1 MSENKTV
8 FRPAIWRHDDCI
20 IIIGRYI
27 INNCLYVYWRF
38 AMQEMPECTVFHKKN
53 VEKVLQEMSDDLTL
67 ARMAEIF
74 QCFADPTRLKIINA
88 LLLSDLCVCDLTK
101 IMNMTQPAVS
111 HHLKHLRQI
120 HLVKASRSGKSILYS
135 LDDYHVQLLFDVCRS
150 HLNETIDKTE
160 EE

>member
-8 FRPAIWRHDDCI
+8 FRPVIWRHDDCI
-20 IIIGRYI
+20 ITIGRYI
-27 INNCLYVYWRF
+27 INNCLYVCWRF
-38 AMQEMPECTVFHKKN
+38 TMQEMPECTVFHKKN
-53 VEKVLQEMSDDLTL
+53 VEKVLHEMSDDLTL

-150 HLNETIDKTE
+150 HLNETIDKTDE
-160 EE
+160 E

>member
-1 MSENKTV
+1 MTET
-8 FRPAIWRHDDCI
+8 
-20 IIIGRYI
+20 
-27 INNCLYVYWRF
+27 
-38 AMQEMPECTVFHKKN
+38 PECTVFHKKN
-53 VEKVLQEMSDDLTL
+53 VEKALHGLADDLTL

-120 HLVKASRSGKSILYS
+120 HLVKASRTGKSVFYS
-135 LDDYHVQLLFDVCRS
+135 LDDYHVQLLFDICRS
-150 HLNETIDKTE
+150 HLSENHGESADD
-160 EE
+160 

>member
-1 MSENKTV
+1 MKEPSK
-8 FRPAIWRHDDCI
+8 
-20 IIIGRYI
+20 
-27 INNCLYVYWRF
+27 
-38 AMQEMPECTVFHKKN
+38 CTVLHKKN
-53 VEKVLQEMSDDLTL
+53 QEKALHGLANDLTL

-120 HLVKASRSGKSILYS
+120 RLVKATRTGKSVFYS
-135 LDDYHVQLLFDVCRS
+135 LDDYHVQLLFDICRS
-150 HLNETIDKTE
+150 HLSESHEEMDNE
-160 EE
+160 

>member
-1 MSENKTV
+1 M
-8 FRPAIWRHDDCI
+8 FC
-20 IIIGRYI
+20 
-27 INNCLYVYWRF
+27 WRF

-53 VEKVLQEMSDDLTL
+53 VEKVLHEMSDDLTL

>member
-1 MSENKTV
+1 
-8 FRPAIWRHDDCI
+8 
-20 IIIGRYI
+20 
-27 INNCLYVYWRF
+27 
-38 AMQEMPECTVFHKKN
+38 MQEIPECTVFHKKN
-53 VEKVLQEMSDDLTL
+53 VEKVLHEMSDDLTL

-150 HLNETIDKTE
+150 HLNETIDKTDE
-160 EE
+160 E

>member
-1 MSENKTV
+1 MKQT
-8 FRPAIWRHDDCI
+8 
-20 IIIGRYI
+20 
-27 INNCLYVYWRF
+27 
-38 AMQEMPECTVFHKKN
+38 PECTVPHKKN
-53 VEKVLQEMSDDLTL
+53 QEKAMHGLADDLTL

-120 HLVKASRSGKSILYS
+120 RLVKATRTGKSVFYS
-135 LDDYHVQLLFDVCRS
+135 LDDYHVQLLFDICRS
-150 HLNETIDKTE
+150 HLSESHGEIDNE
-160 EE
+160 

>member
-8 FRPAIWRHDDCI
+8 FRPVIWGHDDCI
-20 IIIGRYI
+20 ITIGRYI
-27 INNCLYVYWRF
+27 INDCLYVYWRF

-53 VEKVLQEMSDDLTL
+53 VEKVLHEMSDDLTL

-150 HLNETIDKTE
+150 HLNETIDKTDE
-160 EE
+160 E

>member
-1 MSENKTV
+1 MKEPP
-8 FRPAIWRHDDCI
+8 R
-20 IIIGRYI
+20 
-27 INNCLYVYWRF
+27 
-38 AMQEMPECTVFHKKN
+38 CTVLHKKN
-53 VEKVLQEMSDDLTL
+53 QEKALHGLADDLTL

-120 HLVKASRSGKSILYS
+120 RLVKATRTGKSVFYS
-135 LDDYHVQLLFDVCRS
+135 LDDYHVQLLFDICRS
-150 HLNETIDKTE
+150 HLSESHGEIDNE
-160 EE
+160 